1 MAQNNNPGT
10 PGTPGNNES
19 HPSNTSSNGGSTDG
33 ATALVFLIMFGG
45 SVWMIVQGA
54 LIFNHTRFN
63 DGTLLGLGVLALI
76 LTAGLHLLV
85 SALNKLANR
94 PSSGGGGGDSL
105 GSLRDALMLS
115 DTAKRILYRERD
127 RQALRKAIRED
138 IDKRDY
144 EAALTL
150 VSQMSQVYGYR
161 LEAEQFR
168 SEIEAARAAE
178 QEKKID
184 DAIRAIDQMV
194 ARHEFEKAILEAGRI
209 ERVYAESDRVQNL
222 RKRVRDARDRYKHEL
237 ERKFLDAAGRD
248 DIEVAME
255 MMKELDK
262 YLTEGDAAPF
272 LETARGVIGK
282 KRQNLGVQFKLA
294 VHDKEW
300 TAAARVGEQIIREFP
315 NSKMAEEVR
324 GMLDVLRQRAAE
336 QVAAVA
342 RV

>member
-1 MAQNNNPGT
+1 MKARDIMAQDNDPRG
-10 PGTPGNNES
+10 NES
-19 HPSNTSSNGGSTDG
+19 HHPSPTSSDGSTDG

-45 SVWMIVQGA
+45 SIWMIVQGA
-54 LIFNHTRFN
+54 LIFNHTKFN

-76 LTAGLHLLV
+76 LTAGLYLLIA
-85 SALNKLANR
+85 ALNRLADR
-94 PSSGGGGGDSL
+94 PSASGGSGESL
-105 GSLRDALMLS
+105 GSLREALMLS
-115 DTAKRILYRERD
+115 ETAKRILYRERD

-184 DAIRAIDQMV
+184 DAIRGIDQMV
-194 ARHEFEKAILEAGRI
+194 SRHEFEKAVLEAGRI

-255 MMKELDK
+255 LMKELDM

-300 TAAARVGEQIIREFP
+300 TAASRVGEQIIREFP

>member
-1 MAQNNNPGT
+1 MANLNQAPAGSAENS
-10 PGTPGNNES
+10 GNASDNA
-19 HPSNTSSNGGSTDG
+19 GADL
-33 ATALVFLIMFGG
+33 ATALVFLLMLGG
-45 SVWMIVQGA
+45 SVFLIVQGV
-54 LIFNHTRFN
+54 LIFRYTNFE
-63 DGTLLGLGVLALI
+63 DGTLLGVGVLAACI
-76 LTAGLHLLV
+76 TAGLYLVV
-85 SALNKLANR
+85 SALQRIANR
-94 PSSGGGGGDSL
+94 PAAGGSASFDSM
-105 GSLRDALMLS
+105 RDALMLS

-150 VSQMSQVYGYR
+150 VSQMGQVYGYR

-184 DAIRAIDQMV
+184 DAIRNIDNMI
-194 ARHEFEKAILEAGRI
+194 ARHEFDKAVLEAGRI

-222 RKRVRDARDRYKHEL
+222 RKHVRDARDRYKHEL
-237 ERKFLDAAGRD
+237 ERKFLEAAGRD
-248 DIEVAME
+248 DIEVAMDL
-255 MMKELDK
+255 MKELDR
-262 YLTEGDAAPF
+262 YLSEGEAAPF

-300 TAAARVGEQIIREFP
+300 TAAMRVGEQIIREFP

-324 GMLDVLRQRAAE
+324 GMVDVIRQRSAE
-336 QVAAVA
+336 QMAAMPRATV
-342 RV
+342 

>member
-1 MAQNNNPGT
+1 MTNPNQPTSGT
-10 PGTPGNNES
+10 PSDTRGQGVS
-19 HPSNTSSNGGSTDG
+19 GDG
-33 ATALVFLIMFGG
+33 ATNFVFLLMLAG
-45 SVWMIVQGA
+45 SIWMIVQGV
-54 LIFNHTRFN
+54 LIFRASSYH
-63 DGTLLGLGVLALI
+63 DGTLLGLGILAVI
-76 LTAGLHLLV
+76 LTASLYMLV
-85 SALNKLANR
+85 IVLSKIANR
-94 PSSGGGGGDSL
+94 PTSGGGQSLDSL
-105 GSLRDALMLS
+105 REALMLS

-150 VSQMSQVYGYR
+150 VSQMGQVYGYR

-184 DAIRAIDQMV
+184 DAIRSIDLMIS
-194 ARHEFEKAILEAGRI
+194 RHEFEKAILEAGRI

-237 ERKFLDAAGRD
+237 ERKFLEAAGRD

-255 MMKELDK
+255 LMKELDK
-262 YLTEGDAAPF
+262 YLTEGEAAPF

-300 TAAARVGEQIIREFP
+300 TAAVRVGEQIIREFP
-315 NSKMAEEVR
+315 NSKMGEEVR
-324 GMLDVLRQRAAE
+324 GMLDVLRQRAGE
-336 QVAAVA
+336 QVAAMRQPA
-342 RV
+342 

>member
-1 MAQNNNPGT
+1 MTNLNQPTSGT
-10 PGTPGNNES
+10 PSDTRGQGAS
-19 HPSNTSSNGGSTDG
+19 GDG
-33 ATALVFLIMFGG
+33 ATNFVFLLMLAG
-45 SVWMIVQGA
+45 SIWMIVQGV
-54 LIFNHTRFN
+54 LIFRASSYH
-63 DGTLLGLGVLALI
+63 DGTLLGLGILAVI
-76 LTAGLHLLV
+76 LTASLYILV
-85 SALNKLANR
+85 SVLSKIASR
-94 PSSGGGGGDSL
+94 PTSGGSQSLDSL
-105 GSLRDALMLS
+105 REALMLS

-150 VSQMSQVYGYR
+150 VSQMGQVYGYR

-184 DAIRAIDQMV
+184 DAIRSIDLMIS
-194 ARHEFEKAILEAGRI
+194 RHEFDKAILEAGRI

-222 RKRVRDARDRYKHEL
+222 RKRVRDSRDRYKHEL
-237 ERKFLDAAGRD
+237 ERKFLEAAGRD

-255 MMKELDK
+255 LMKELDK
-262 YLTEGDAAPF
+262 YLTEGEAAPF

-300 TAAARVGEQIIREFP
+300 TAAVRVGEQIIREFP
-315 NSKMAEEVR
+315 NSKMGEEVR
-324 GMLDVLRQRAAE
+324 GMLDVLRQRAGE
-336 QVAAVA
+336 QVAAMSRQPA
-342 RV
+342 

>member
-1 MAQNNNPGT
+1 MAQNNE
-10 PGTPGNNES
+10 PGNNQGQ
-19 HPSNTSSNGGSTDG
+19 PSGDGSTDG

-54 LIFNHTRFN
+54 LIFNHTAYN

-76 LTAGLHLLV
+76 LTAGLYLLV
-85 SALNKLANR
+85 SVLNKLANR
-94 PSSGGGGGDSL
+94 PTSSGGESL
-105 GSLRDALMLS
+105 GSLREALMLS

-184 DAIRAIDQMV
+184 DAIRGIDQMV
-194 ARHEFEKAILEAGRI
+194 ARHEFDKAILEAGRI

-300 TAAARVGEQIIREFP
+300 TAAVRVGEQIIREFP

>member
-1 MAQNNNPGT
+1 MTNPNQPTSGT
-10 PGTPGNNES
+10 PSDTRVQGASGE
-19 HPSNTSSNGGSTDG
+19 G
-33 ATALVFLIMFGG
+33 ATNFVFLLMLAG
-45 SVWMIVQGA
+45 SIWMIVQGV
-54 LIFNHTRFN
+54 LIFRASSYH
-63 DGTLLGLGVLALI
+63 DGTLLGLGILAVI
-76 LTAGLHLLV
+76 LTASLYMLV
-85 SALNKLANR
+85 SVLSKIASR
-94 PSSGGGGGDSL
+94 PTSGGGQSLDSL
-105 GSLRDALMLS
+105 REALMLS

-150 VSQMSQVYGYR
+150 VSQMGQVYGYR

-184 DAIRAIDQMV
+184 DAIRSIDLMIS
-194 ARHEFEKAILEAGRI
+194 RHEFEKAILEAGRI

-237 ERKFLDAAGRD
+237 ERKFLEAAGRD

-255 MMKELDK
+255 LMKELDK
-262 YLTEGDAAPF
+262 YLTEGEAAPF

-300 TAAARVGEQIIREFP
+300 TAAVRVGEQIIREFP
-315 NSKMAEEVR
+315 NSKMGEEVR
-324 GMLDVLRQRAAE
+324 GMLDVLRQRAGE
-336 QVAAVA
+336 QVAAMRQPA
-342 RV
+342 